1 MAKSKKK
8 SKKQNSSGK
17 KKSAQVEIVK
27 ERNWMEGARGSQII
41 NVDYYKKG
49 QRPFK
54 TVDELLNSNKPKHVG
69 LLDYYMRNFYRYARG
84 HVTNKY
90 HVAFYGPYVDQALM
104 VMDQNSGAD
113 KYHPNT
119 SDKPFY
125 DTGDNFRKSL
135 FNDWLDMCYD
145 RETGMLQ
152 MLWAAK
158 SVTIPEPKADVG
170 DCMIDSTKQM
180 TFPVIKGI
188 QCNNQLT
195 INVVDDPYMMW
206 YNFFNALFNVQFSPL
221 LLKPK
226 STLQK
231 INVMVTM
238 YSEGLTY
245 ANSQEKPE
253 VRSTDPCMTDLVNGQ
268 MFEFNSCITTASPA
282 VNLTYDQA
290 TPFTFNVNLRYPN
303 SFQGSFKD
311 AFRYLRDNT
320 TKGVSPVHLPPGV
333 TCDAAPMQRSVYSPY
348 GEYNKGFYE
357 VDIGT
362 WKERFRTSTYDA
374 FQPEMYKKYIKGH
387 QDASFK
393 KVEYHYGYVVP

>member
-1 MAKSKKK
+1 MAKKRLAKTKNWMNGARADQIISTDYRKK
-8 SKKQNSSGK
+8 S
-17 KKSAQVEIVK
+17 
-27 ERNWMEGARGSQII
+27 GS
-41 NVDYYKKG
+41 
-49 QRPFK
+49 
-54 TVDELLNSNKPKHVG
+54 TAEKHVG
-69 LLDYYMRNFYRYARG
+69 LLDYYMTNFYRYARG

-104 VMDQNSGAD
+104 VMDQNSAGD
-113 KYHPNT
+113 KYRPGT
-119 SDKPFY
+119 SSKPFY
-125 DTGDNFRKSL
+125 DTQDNFRKSL

-145 RETGMLQ
+145 SSTGMLQ

-170 DCMIDSTKQM
+170 DVMIDSTKQM
-180 TFPVIKGI
+180 TYPVIKGI

-238 YSEGLTY
+238 YAEGLTY
-245 ANSQEKPE
+245 GNSQKSIEE
-253 VRSTDPCMTDLVNGQ
+253 RESAPCMTDLTNGQ

-282 VNLTYDQA
+282 VSLTYDQA
-290 TPFTFNVNLRYPN
+290 APFTFNVNLRYPN

-320 TKGVSPVHLPPGV
+320 TKGVDPVHARAEDGSCESL
-333 TCDAAPMQRSVYSPY
+333 TLKDSVYSPY
-348 GEYNKGFYE
+348 GDYNKGFYE

-362 WKERFRTSTYDA
+362 WKKRFNTSTYDA
-374 FQPEMYKKYIKGH
+374 FQPKVYEQYVKAH
-387 QDASFK
+387 PDASFK
-393 KVEYHYGYVVP
+393 KVAYHYGYVVP

>member
-1 MAKSKKK
+1 MAKKTRIKTK
-8 SKKQNSSGK
+8 
-17 KKSAQVEIVK
+17 
-27 ERNWMEGARGSQII
+27 NWMEGSRANQII
-41 NVDYYKKG
+41 STDYHKKSG
-49 QRPFK
+49 SGAR
-54 TVDELLNSNKPKHVG
+54 KHVG
-69 LLDYYMRNFYRYARG
+69 LLDYYMKNFYRYARG

-104 VMDQNSGAD
+104 VMDQNSAGD
-113 KYHPNT
+113 KYHPSSSN
-119 SDKPFY
+119 KPFY

-145 RETGMLQ
+145 RSTGMLQ

-158 SVTIPEPKADVG
+158 SVTIPEPKAVVDDMMV
-170 DCMIDSTKQM
+170 DSTKQM

-188 QCNNQLT
+188 ECNNQLT

-231 INVMVTM
+231 INCMVTM

-245 ANSQEKPE
+245 ENSQKSIEERGANYWASAGMSDKM
-253 VRSTDPCMTDLVNGQ
+253 TKAYGDTGNACMTDLVNGQ
-268 MFEFNSCITTASPA
+268 MFEFNSCITTTSPA
-282 VNLTYDQA
+282 VTLTYDQA

-320 TKGVSPVHLPPGV
+320 TKGVDPVHARADGSCESL
-333 TCDAAPMQRSVYSPY
+333 TLKDSVYSPY
-348 GEYNKGFYE
+348 GDYNKGFYE

-362 WKERFRTSTYDA
+362 WKKRFKESTYDA
-374 FQPEMYKKYIKGH
+374 FQPKMYKQYVKTH
-387 QDASFK
+387 PDAAFQDVK
-393 KVEYHYGYVVP
+393 YHYGYVVP